1 MSDPSRETIV
11 DKHSTV
17 DEKSTHIA
25 AVRIGDIPLKPG
37 ALPILDRAMR
47 LRRMDVHPG
56 GVIGLHDHSDR
67 PAILFVLHGSM
78 TVHDDNLGTSAVVNE
93 GEAVAE
99 FGDVQH
105 WAQNNSDKLPLA
117 LLTFDL
123 LDDSASPLPTTMPPG
138 H

>member
-1 MSDPSRETIV
+1 MSDHETAI
-11 DKHSTV
+11 DKYSTA
-17 DEKSTHIA
+17 DEKSTHLA
-25 AVRIGDIPLKPG
+25 AIRIRDIPWKPD
-37 ALPILDRAMR
+37 ALPIIDRAMR
-47 LRRMDVHPG
+47 VRRFDVHPG

-78 TVHDDNLGTSAVVNE
+78 TVHDEKLGTSAVVDE

-99 FGDVQH
+99 FGDVVR

-123 LDDSASPLPTTMPPG
+123 LDDRAAPLPTTLPPG